1 MMAGRREGTSLLA
14 FLLIVCGALTW
25 LIYQQLQA
33 SPRPTAAKPSPV
45 IEEVE
50 LPPLPSVAV
59 FSLEP
64 IETFEDIV
72 LRPLF
77 SPTRRPPDGEAPIVT
92 PTATEESLE
101 LGLAGILYSAQQ
113 RIALFSAPGEKGLL
127 RLREGDRYRGWTLK
141 SVLPDHVVFSRNEVE
156 SEVTLSYVRTQ
167 APVDPRRARK
177 RKKEQE

>member
-33 SPRPTAAKPSPV
+33 SPHPAALEPSPEIV
-45 IEEVE
+45 AIE
-50 LPPLPSVAV
+50 LPPLPPVTV

-77 SPTRRPPDGEAPIVT
+77 SPTRRPADSEQPIVT
-92 PTATEESLE
+92 PTAVEESLE

-113 RIALFSAPGEKGLL
+113 RIALISVPGEKGLL
-127 RLREGDRYRGWTLK
+127 RLREGDSYRGWTLK
-141 SVLPDHVVFSRNEVE
+141 TVLPDHVVFSRNDVE

-167 APVDPRRARK
+167 APVDPRRTRK